1 MTPEVVA
8 FLSSGASGIVAIV
21 VCVINNYYQN
31 GKMSALIE
39 YRLSELEKKV
49 DKHNSIIERT
59 YNLEQQTALQEEK
72 IKVANNRIEDLEK
85 KVM

>member
-1 MTPEVVA
+1 MTPEIVA

-72 IKVANNRIEDLEK
+72 IKVANNRIDDLEK